1 MSGSGEGN
9 DTMSCAARNIQGPVE
24 LPLPF
29 LLPLVTRCLL
39 IIYYMLIGFLGTVL
53 NGVVLFVVCKHK
65 KLRTLSFAYVIQV
78 VVINTIRS
86 GILVPIAFVNAVYN
100 QFLLGQHMCFI
111 TGNIHEVASLLR
123 ALLFLGLV
131 TDRFCLVFFTY
142 SYPKYRVKALWT
154 VTVIVYLIV
163 AVDLIFIGIF
173 DCLAFSFTSWIC
185 RVATTCSTQC
195 ITVQM
200 LVGLG
205 IRFPCSLVPVVMYI
219 ALFYKGWKAR
229 KSMPVSASDLTGEA
243 KREWRATITFS
254 LMFFS
259 LFLCNVPS
267 GMINGIIN
275 LVSISRDSVWFYIVD
290 TLTLNLFYLANIA
303 DPFFIL
309 RNRDVREVMKEIT
322 WIPKILC
329 CAKCFNCQEFCM
341 LAS

>member
-1 MSGSGEGN
+1 
-9 DTMSCAARNIQGPVE
+9 MSCAARNIQSPVE

-29 LLPLVTRCLL
+29 LLPLITRCLL
-39 IIYYMLIGFLGTVL
+39 VIFYMMVSFFGTVL

-100 QFLLGQHMCFI
+100 QFLLGQHICFI
-111 TGNIHEVASLLR
+111 TGSIHEVASLLR

-185 RVATTCSTQC
+185 RVAASCSTQC
-195 ITVQM
+195 GTVRM
-200 LVGLG
+200 FVGFG

-275 LVSISRDSVWFYIVD
+275 SVSISRDSVWFYIVD

-309 RNRDVREVMKEIT
+309 RNRDVREVVREIT

-329 CAKCFNCQEFCM
+329 C
-341 LAS
+341 